1 MPVIIDHDFSIIAS
15 TDPGELD
22 ENTIVSNDGAR
33 LDISREEPIY
43 FSASSMVTTVEVS
56 SASIWNTSPNI
67 STARDNNIFVYL
79 IGGVTQP
86 QIIIPDGLY
95 SISTLNAEISRAIVN
110 AGNPSNTLSLS
121 GNLSTGKV
129 VITLDIGV
137 QINFTQSTIRDVL
150 GFTVGIKPAV
160 APVITGTSITGEN
173 QANFANTLNWIIKSN
188 IFPSSIPINN
198 QGQNILA
205 SIPITSGVGS
215 ITNYTPFNPTKS
227 GTNEMRGK
235 SVQNFYVE
243 ICDSAGVRLPQTE
256 SWSLTITMRQ
266 KILVSETKMPLLNV
280 F

>member
-1 MPVIIDHDFSIIAS
+1 
-15 TDPGELD
+15 
-22 ENTIVSNDGAR
+22 VSADGAR

-43 FSASSMVTTVEVS
+43 FSAASMVTTVEVS

-67 STARDNNIFVYL
+67 SAARNNNIFVYL
-79 IGGVTQP
+79 IGGVAQTP
-86 QIIIPDGLY
+86 IIIPDGLY
-95 SISTLNAEISRAIVN
+95 SISTLNSEISRAIVN
-110 AGNPSNTLSLS
+110 AGNPSNTLSLT

-137 QINFTQSTIRDVL
+137 QIDFTQSTIRAVL
-150 GFTVGIKPAV
+150 GFTTGIKPVV

-173 QANFANTLNWIIKSN
+173 QADFANTLNWIIKSN

-198 QGQNILA
+198 QGQNIIA

-215 ITNYTPFNPTKS
+215 ITNYQPFNPTKS
-227 GTNEMRGK
+227 GTNEMRNK
-235 SVQNFYVE
+235 SVQNFFVE

-256 SWSLTITMRQ
+256 SWSITITMRQ
-266 KILVSETKMPLLNV
+266 KILVSETKMPLLNL

>member
-43 FSASSMVTTVEVS
+43 FSSSSMVTTVEVS

-67 STARDNNIFVYL
+67 SVARDNNIFVYL
-79 IGGVTQP
+79 IGGVAQTP
-86 QIIIPDGLY
+86 IVISDGLY
-95 SISTLNAEISRAIVN
+95 SISTLNSEIGRAIVN
-110 AGNPSNTLSLS
+110 AGNPSNTLILS

-129 VITLDIGV
+129 VITLDTGV

-150 GFTVGIKPAV
+150 GFTTGIKPAV
-160 APVITGTSITGEN
+160 APIITGTSINSEN
-173 QANFANTLNWIIKSN
+173 QANFANTLNFIIKSN
-188 IFPSSIPINN
+188 IFPSSIPVNN
-198 QGQNILA
+198 KGQNIIA

-215 ITNYTPFNPTKS
+215 ITNYSPYQPTKS
-227 GTNEMRGK
+227 GTNEMRNK
-235 SVQNFYVE
+235 SVQNFFVE
-243 ICDSAGVRLPQTE
+243 VCDSAGVRLPQTE
-256 SWSLTITMRQ
+256 PWSITITMRQ
-266 KILVSETKMPLLNV
+266 KILISSEPMNLLNV